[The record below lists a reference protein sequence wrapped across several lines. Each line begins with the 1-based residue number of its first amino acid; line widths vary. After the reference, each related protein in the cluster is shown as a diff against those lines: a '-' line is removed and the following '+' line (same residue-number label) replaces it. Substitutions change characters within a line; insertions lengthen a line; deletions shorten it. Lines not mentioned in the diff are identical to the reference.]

1 MVPIAP
7 TVNFFSIKR
16 KSLSGIGGQK
26 THLMKIPRFILPER
40 GSPKF
45 WFSRSRDRSF
55 TLSSRHDLRHH
66 LGIRP
71 QVRDGENH
79 CDDDD
84 HQELNLGLVLHIVKG
99 EIFLSLR
106 EMSIATT
113 RSRIPKA

>member
-40 GSPKF
+40 WPPKF
-45 WFSRSRDRSF
+45 WFSRTRDRSF

-71 QVRDGENH
+71 QVRDSENH
-79 CDDDD
+79 RDDDD
-84 HQELNLGLVLHIVKG
+84 REELNLRLVLHIVKG

-106 EMSIATT
+106 EMSNATT